1 MERDPT
7 LYMLSALANKG
18 QHMNRSKQAGV
29 FLQAHSRL
37 CNLSAEDPYIDFN
50 TPFARYI
57 KLTKDKYVSRTA
69 ALLAYAPHPCGSR
82 SGVLRGPP
90 PEVQPHGLEA
100 FSFDA
105 NCEQRIKCLVSQ
117 SSGFHAKVPLL
128 PVRPGM
134 HHGGRWAVCLLYYSS
149 GKDCQQRA
157 MRPPL

>member
-90 PEVQPHGLEA
+90 PEVQPHG
-100 FSFDA
+100 FGSIFIR
-105 NCEQRIKCLVSQ
+105 C
-117 SSGFHAKVPLL
+117 
-128 PVRPGM
+128 
-134 HHGGRWAVCLLYYSS
+134 
-149 GKDCQQRA
+149 
-157 MRPPL
+157 